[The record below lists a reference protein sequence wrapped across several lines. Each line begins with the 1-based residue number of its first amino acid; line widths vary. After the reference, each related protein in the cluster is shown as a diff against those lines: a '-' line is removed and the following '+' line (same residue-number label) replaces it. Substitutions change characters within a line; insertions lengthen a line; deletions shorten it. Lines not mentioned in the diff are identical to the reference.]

1 MFPQDLCIIYM
12 VKVQDASFPVGV
24 AIAVN
29 PAFLSCL
36 FFFKPHPPPLF
47 FLAFSNNS
55 QLIENPWG
63 YIVPKQEQ
71 VIQKRGRRKGRK

>member
-47 FLAFSNNS
+47 LAFSNNS

-71 VIQKRGRRKGRK
+71 VIQKRGLRRKGRK

>member
-12 VKVQDASFPVGV
+12 VKVQDASFPVVV

-29 PAFLSCL
+29 PAFSFLP
-36 FFFKPHPPPLF
+36 FFLNHTPPPF
-47 FLAFSNNS
+47 FLAFNNNS

-71 VIQKRGRRKGRK
+71 VIQKRGHRKSRK

>member
-12 VKVQDASFPVGV
+12 VKVQDASFPVVV

-29 PAFLSCL
+29 PAFSFL
-36 FFFKPHPPPLF
+36 PF
-47 FLAFSNNS
+47 FLAFNYNS

-71 VIQKRGRRKGRK
+71 VIQKRGHRKSRK